1 MSIVNSI
8 YSRAVIVFTVAL
20 VGIAPNFV
28 VAQTMNFA
36 GGPENTQWMLS
47 GNIFECRFQQH
58 LPGYGEA
65 IFYHRAGQDV
75 TFQLE
80 PERNLMAASNA
91 SITITPPPWKPAER
105 SERLGTSKVRRDGP
119 AIVLDSERSNQ
130 FLHALRE
137 GRMPTISH
145 QAYYDPSRY
154 VQVQVSAV
162 EFEGAFRDY
171 LLCTNQLLAMN
182 FDQIARSKVFFKS
195 SAEGL
200 DKADIEEL
208 EKVVYY
214 IKHDPRVSAI
224 YLDGHTDNVGRRYD
238 NRQISKRR
246 VEAVE
251 RYLLAQGI
259 ASEIMTTRFHGGRYP
274 VADNKTAKGRK
285 QNRRVTVR
293 LEVQEDMPLPDELVF
308 KLPNNSTALSPLNT
322 PSRYPA
328 SAQR

>member
-8 YSRAVIVFTVAL
+8 FSRAAVVFTAVLASM
-20 VGIAPNFV
+20 APYFV
-28 VAQTMNFA
+28 IAQTMNFA
-36 GGPENTQWMLS
+36 SGPENTQWMLS
-47 GNIFECRFQQH
+47 GNIFECRFQQR

-75 TFQLE
+75 MFQLK

-91 SITITPPPWKPAER
+91 DITITPPPWKPAER
-105 SERLGTSKVRRDGP
+105 SERLGTSKVRNDGP

-145 QAYYDPSRY
+145 QAYYDPNRY
-154 VQVQVSAV
+154 VQIQVSAV

-171 LLCTNQLLAMN
+171 LLCANQLLPIN

-195 SAEGL
+195 SEEGL
-200 DKADIEEL
+200 DKTDIQAL
-208 EKVVYY
+208 DKVVYY

-224 YLDGHTDNVGRRYD
+224 YLDGHTDNIGRRYD

-251 RYLLAQGI
+251 SYLLAQGI
-259 ASEIMTTRFHGGRYP
+259 ASEIIITRFHGGRYP
-274 VADNKTAKGRK
+274 VASNNTAKGRNE
-285 QNRRVTVR
+285 NRRVTVR
-293 LEVQEDMPLPDELVF
+293 LEVNEDMPLPPELVF
-308 KLPNNSTALSPLNT
+308 KLPNDSTAVPPLNAL
-322 PSRYPA
+322 S

>member
-1 MSIVNSI
+1 MSIVNFI
-8 YSRAVIVFTVAL
+8 FSRAVILFTAAF
-20 VGIAPNFV
+20 VGMASHLV

-65 IFYHRAGQDV
+65 VFYHRAGQDV
-75 TFQLE
+75 KFQLE

-91 SITITPPPWKPAER
+91 DITITPPSWKPAER
-105 SERLGTSKVRRDGP
+105 SERLGTSKVRNEGP

-145 QAYYDPSRY
+145 QAYYDPNRF

-171 LLCTNQLLAMN
+171 LLCANQLLPIN

-195 SAEGL
+195 SEEELDNTDLKEL
-200 DKADIEEL
+200 DK
-208 EKVVYY
+208 VVFY
-214 IKHDPRVSAI
+214 IKHDPRVTAV

-251 RYLLAQGI
+251 SYLLSQGV
-259 ASEIMTTRFHGGRYP
+259 ASEIITTRFHGGRYP
-274 VADNKTAKGRK
+274 VASNNTVKGRNE
-285 QNRRVTVR
+285 NRRVTVR
-293 LEVQEDMPLPDELVF
+293 LEIDKDMPLPPELVF
-308 KLPNNSTALSPLNT
+308 QLPEDSTAVPPLNAL
-322 PSRYPA
+322 S

>member
-1 MSIVNSI
+1 MNAVNSQW
-8 YSRAVIVFTVAL
+8 SRAVTIIIAMVMGVVVWWPSVVA
-20 VGIAPNFV
+20 
-28 VAQTMNFA
+28 AQTMNFA

-47 GNIFECRFQQH
+47 GNVFECRFQQH

-65 IFYHRAGQDV
+65 VFYHQAGQDV

-91 SITITPPPWKPAER
+91 NITITPPPWKPAER
-105 SERLGTSKVRRDGP
+105 SERLGTSRVNKDGP
-119 AIVLDSERSNQ
+119 AVVLDSERSNQ

-154 VQVQVSAV
+154 VQIQVSAV

-171 LLCTNQLLAMN
+171 LLCANQLLTMN
-182 FDQIARSKVFFKS
+182 LGQVARSKVFFKS
-195 SAEGL
+195 SEEQL
-200 DKADIEEL
+200 DKADIQEL

-214 IKHDPRVSAI
+214 IKHDPRVTGV

-251 RYLLAQGI
+251 RYFLQQGI
-259 ASEIMTTRFHGGRYP
+259 DSEIITTRFHGGRYP
-274 VADNKTAKGRK
+274 VASNKTVKGRNE
-285 QNRRVTVR
+285 NRRVTIR
-293 LEVQEDMPLPDELVF
+293 LEVDEDIPLPDALVF
-308 KLPNNSTALSPLNT
+308 KLPEDSQAVPPLN
-322 PSRYPA
+322 YPT